1 MAKTEESAREAVFE
15 FGAASALTQGIPEE
29 HLWENYV
36 MPDARDM
43 D

>member
-1 MAKTEESAREAVFE
+1 MPKTEVSACESLFE
-15 FGAASALTQGIPEE
+15 FGVATTLTQGIPEE